1 MQFKNNNF
9 FMLAM
14 MAACFLLACND
25 ADDNTEM
32 NAGDTTSAVT
42 GSANDDMASMPPYDP
57 AMDPITVEAPFA
69 RKLGDTL
76 NIKMYEVTLKPGD
89 SVALHTH
96 PDHTLYV
103 VQGGKVIITPQG
115 GEGQEL
121 DLTTGMGMIMA
132 AQTHSGKNIGKTTV
146 KLLVSDVYRPRVR

>member
-1 MQFKNNNF
+1 MKQITNKSF
-9 FMLAM
+9 FFALTSIL
-14 MAACFLLACND
+14 FLTGCNES
-25 ADDNTEM
+25 T
-32 NAGDTTSAVT
+32 TTSEKMDKDSTTAVT
-42 GSANDDMASMPPYDP
+42 NSDTSSMPSYDP
-57 AMDPITVEAPFA
+57 AMDPLTVEAPFA
-69 RKLGDTL
+69 RKLGDSL

-121 DLTTGMGMIMA
+121 DLKTGMGMIMA
-132 AQTHSGKNIGKTTV
+132 TQTHSGKNIGNTTV

>member
-1 MQFKNNNF
+1 MKQITNKSF
-9 FMLAM
+9 FFALTSIL
-14 MAACFLLACND
+14 FLTGCNES
-25 ADDNTEM
+25 T
-32 NAGDTTSAVT
+32 TTSEKMDKDSTTAVT
-42 GSANDDMASMPPYDP
+42 NSDTSSMPSYDP
-57 AMDPITVEAPFA
+57 AMDPLTVEAPFA
-69 RKLGDTL
+69 RKLGDSL

-96 PDHTLYV
+96 PDHTLFV

-121 DLTTGMGMIMA
+121 DLKTGMGMIMA
-132 AQTHSGKNIGKTTV
+132 TQTHSGKNIGNTTV

>member
-1 MQFKNNNF
+1 MKQIKNKNYF
-9 FMLAM
+9 FVFISIL
-14 MAACFLLACND
+14 FLIGCNESTTTSEKND
-25 ADDNTEM
+25 M
-32 NAGDTTSAVT
+32 DTTTAVT
-42 GSANDDMASMPPYDP
+42 GGDTSSMPAYDA
-57 AMDPITVEAPFA
+57 AMDPLTVEAPFA
-69 RKLGDTL
+69 RKLGDSL

-115 GEGQEL
+115 GQGQEL
-121 DLTTGMGMIMA
+121 DLKTGMGMIMA
-132 AQTHSGKNIGKTTV
+132 TQTHSGKNIGNTTV

>member
-1 MQFKNNNF
+1 MKQITNKSF
-9 FMLAM
+9 FFVLTSIL
-14 MAACFLLACND
+14 FLIGCSESTTTSEKM
-25 ADDNTEM
+25 DN
-32 NAGDTTSAVT
+32 DTTTAVT
-42 GSANDDMASMPPYDP
+42 NSDTSSMPSYDP
-57 AMDPITVEAPFA
+57 AMDPVTVEAPYA
-69 RKLGDTL
+69 RKLGDSL

-121 DLTTGMGMIMA
+121 DLKTGMGMILPT
-132 AQTHSGKNIGKTTV
+132 QTHSGKNIGNTTV
-146 KLLVSDVYRPRVR
+146 KLLVSDVYRPRGR

>member
-1 MQFKNNNF
+1 MKQITNKGFFFALTSILFLTSCNESATTSEKN
-9 FMLAM
+9 
-14 MAACFLLACND
+14 D
-25 ADDNTEM
+25 K
-32 NAGDTTSAVT
+32 DTTTAVT
-42 GSANDDMASMPPYDP
+42 DSDISSMPAYDA
-57 AMDPITVEAPFA
+57 AMDPLTVEAPFA
-69 RKLGDTL
+69 RKLGDSL

-121 DLTTGMGMIMA
+121 DLKTGMGMIMA
-132 AQTHSGKNIGKTTV
+132 TQTHSGKNIGNTTV

>member
-1 MQFKNNNF
+1 MKQITNKGF
-9 FMLAM
+9 FFALTSIL
-14 MAACFLLACND
+14 FLTGCNES
-25 ADDNTEM
+25 T
-32 NAGDTTSAVT
+32 TTSEKMDKDSTTAVT
-42 GSANDDMASMPPYDP
+42 NSDTSSMPSYHP
-57 AMDPITVEAPFA
+57 AMDPLTVEAPFA
-69 RKLGDTL
+69 RKLGDSL

-96 PDHTLYV
+96 PDHTLFV

-121 DLTTGMGMIMA
+121 DLKTGMGMIMA
-132 AQTHSGKNIGKTTV
+132 TQTHSGKNIGNTTV

>member
-1 MQFKNNNF
+1 MKQITNKSF
-9 FMLAM
+9 FFALTSIL
-14 MAACFLLACND
+14 FLTGCNES
-25 ADDNTEM
+25 T
-32 NAGDTTSAVT
+32 TTSEKMDKDSTTAV
-42 GSANDDMASMPPYDP
+42 ANSDTSSMPSYDP
-57 AMDPITVEAPFA
+57 AMDPLTVEAPFA
-69 RKLGDTL
+69 RKLGDSL

-96 PDHTLYV
+96 PDHTLFV

-121 DLTTGMGMIMA
+121 DLKTGMGMIMA
-132 AQTHSGKNIGKTTV
+132 TQTHSGKNIGNTTV

>member
-1 MQFKNNNF
+1 MKQIKNKNYF
-9 FMLAM
+9 FVFISIL
-14 MAACFLLACND
+14 FLIGCNESTTTSEKND
-25 ADDNTEM
+25 M
-32 NAGDTTSAVT
+32 DTTTAVT
-42 GSANDDMASMPPYDP
+42 NSDTSSMPSYDP
-57 AMDPITVEAPFA
+57 AMDPLTVEAPFA
-69 RKLGDTL
+69 RKLGDSL

-96 PDHTLYV
+96 PDHTLFV

-121 DLTTGMGMIMA
+121 DLKTGMGMIMA
-132 AQTHSGKNIGKTTV
+132 TQTHSGKNIGNTTV